1 MRLSMSYASDI
12 LPLLFALVA
21 VAAILYLC
29 YLLSRFVA
37 KKANSAANTAN
48 IRILERVALAQD
60 KGLAIARICGRCY
73 LIGFSTDKIEIL
85 KEIDETELRSSES
98 ASGAGRNFVDALNAA
113 LKGRLDLTG
122 HGNER
127 KHKIDRH

>member
-12 LPLLFALVA
+12 LPLFFALIAIAA
-21 VAAILYLC
+21 VLYLC
-29 YLLSRFVA
+29 YLLSRFLA
-37 KKANSAANTAN
+37 KKANSVANTAN

-73 LIGFSTDKIEIL
+73 LIGFSSDKVEIL
-85 KEIDETELRSSES
+85 KEIDETELRSSEP
-98 ASGAGRNFVDALNAA
+98 GTGRNFVDALNAA

-122 HGNER
+122 HGND
-127 KHKIDRH
+127 KKNKIDRH

>member
-21 VAAILYLC
+21 IAAILYLC

-98 ASGAGRNFVDALNAA
+98 ASGAGRNFVDALNTA

-127 KHKIDRH
+127 KHKIDRQ

>member
-21 VAAILYLC
+21 IAAILYLC

-98 ASGAGRNFVDALNAA
+98 ASGAGRNFVDALNTA

-127 KHKIDRH
+127 KHKIDRK

>member
-1 MRLSMSYASDI
+1 MSYASDL

-21 VAAILYLC
+21 IAAILYLC
-29 YLLSRFVA
+29 FLLSRFVA

-73 LIGFSTDKIEIL
+73 LIGFSSDRVEIL
-85 KEIDETELRSSES
+85 KEIDEMELRSSEP
-98 ASGAGRNFVDALNAA
+98 GNGRSFVDALNAA

-122 HGNER
+122 HGK
-127 KHKIDRH
+127 KHKLDKH